1 MTIAA
6 TDILT
11 KQQFIQYYRQILL
24 PEVAEQGQKTL
35 LSQHIMIVGVGG
47 LGTHVAQQLAAAGIG
62 NLYLVDDDKVENSN
76 LPRQILFNPESIG
89 QYKVSCAAAELIKL
103 NPDVKVNTYAER
115 FSKDFSESLFAGNS
129 ALKQAN
135 EDERFILLDCSDNM
149 PTRQLLNHWCA
160 RHFIPLVSA
169 SVSAFSG
176 QLMLIDGKNTPEAG
190 CYHCVFSSLDIQQ
203 SCQSM
208 GVLGTAVS
216 LVASMQALTAMKLVL
231 NIGALDKYLH
241 IFDGVAMSWHKVM
254 RHRDLKCPVCRHWPE
269 SNNTESV
276 HSLALPSGETK
287 L

>member
-1 MTIAA
+1 MTFA
-6 TDILT
+6 TTDTLT

-24 PEVAEQGQKTL
+24 PEVEELGQQKL
-35 LSQHIMIVGVGG
+35 LNQHLIIIGVGG
-47 LGTHVAQQLAAAGIG
+47 LGTHVAQQLTAAGIG
-62 NLYLVDDDKVENSN
+62 HLYLVDDDKIESSN

-89 QYKVSCAAAELIKL
+89 QYKVSHAAAELIKL
-103 NPDVKVNTYAER
+103 NPDVKVTTYAER

-129 ALKQAN
+129 ALKQAY
-135 EDERFILLDCSDNM
+135 EDERLILLDCSDNM

-190 CYHCVFSSLDIQQ
+190 CYQCVFSSLDTQQ
-203 SCQSM
+203 NCQSM

-231 NIGALDKYLH
+231 NIGAVDKYLH

-254 RHRDLKCPVCRHWPE
+254 RHRDVKCPVCRHWPE
-269 SNNTESV
+269 SNKTESMHNV
-276 HSLALPSGETK
+276 ALTSGETK

>member
-1 MTIAA
+1 MTFA
-6 TDILT
+6 TTDTLT

-24 PEVAEQGQKTL
+24 PEVEELGQQKL
-35 LSQHIMIVGVGG
+35 LNQHLIIIGVGG
-47 LGTHVAQQLAAAGIG
+47 LGTHVAQQLTAAGIG
-62 NLYLVDDDKVENSN
+62 HLYLVDDDKIESSN

-89 QYKVSCAAAELIKL
+89 QYKVSHAAAELIKL
-103 NPDVKVNTYAER
+103 NPDVKVTAYAER

-129 ALKQAN
+129 ALKQAY
-135 EDERFILLDCSDNM
+135 EDERLILLDCSDNM

-190 CYHCVFSSLDIQQ
+190 CYQCVFSSLDTQQ
-203 SCQSM
+203 NCQSM

-231 NIGALDKYLH
+231 NIGAVDKYLH

-254 RHRDLKCPVCRHWPE
+254 RHRDVKCPVCRDWPE
-269 SNNTESV
+269 SNKTESMHNV
-276 HSLALPSGETK
+276 ALTSGETK